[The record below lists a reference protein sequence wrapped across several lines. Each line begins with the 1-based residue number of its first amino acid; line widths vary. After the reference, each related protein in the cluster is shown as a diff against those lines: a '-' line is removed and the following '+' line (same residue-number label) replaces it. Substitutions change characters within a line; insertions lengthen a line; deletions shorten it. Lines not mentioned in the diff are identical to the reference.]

1 MSAREREDQSGAH
14 GHADKRADDRD
25 DDRRTLAM
33 QPSVKRRPASSMLD
47 TSAGIVRKYV
57 RAGIVRKYV
66 RAASSGLRG
75 GDDTA

>member
-57 RAGIVRKYV
+57 RF
-66 RAASSGLRG
+66 ASSGLRG